1 MPLPR
6 RRARPPKNGAASDQ
20 GRVHHGH
27 AEGHEGQQGPLRR
40 RYARSDQCLWA
51 VAEDFA
57 PNSIVARA
65 RAGYEAEKIEG
76 EMQKMRMRVMVV
88 ALRKG
93 EMVKME
99 VDGQQGESECGIV
112 LRWRWCRNDADRWAP
127 SRQGQAERPCR

>member
-6 RRARPPKNGAASDQ
+6 RRARPPKNGAASNQ
-20 GRVHHGH
+20 GRMYHGH

-65 RAGYEAEKIEG
+65 RAGYEAG
-76 EMQKMRMRVMVV
+76 EMRKVKMRVMLV

-93 EMVKME
+93 EMSEME
-99 VDGQQGESECGIV
+99 MGSRDGRSARGVGVWDSLEVEV
-112 LRWRWCRNDADRWAP
+112 V
-127 SRQGQAERPCR
+127 